1 MDGTAII
8 LTNGLLTHPN
18 GKTAHGLVRGTER
31 YTVLGIVDGAATAGR
46 DAGTLLFGQPAGIPV
61 FTTLHDALTSL
72 PARPDYAVI
81 GVATSGGFLP
91 ETLHSSI
98 IAALEAGIS
107 VVNGLHDCLA
117 THPQYVAA
125 AEASGARLV
134 DIRRPKP
141 FGELHFWT
149 GDIYR
154 VAVPRIAVLG
164 ADCAVGKRTTARLL
178 RDACRAQGLATELI
192 YTGQTGWL
200 QGNAHGIILDALPND
215 FVSGELE
222 HAVVQCAEERAPG
235 LMLLEGQSSLLNPSG
250 PCGAELLLSAD
261 ARAVVL
267 QLQPGRTI
275 FKGCAEPPRYIA
287 DPADE
292 IDLIAR
298 YGARVLAVTL
308 NGTGMDDTSLAACRE
323 ALEARLGLPVIRPM
337 VEDELNRLSA
347 LARDYAAQYTPCA

>member
-31 YTVLGIVDGAATAGR
+31 YTVLGIVDGEATAGR
-46 DAGTLLFGQPAGIPV
+46 DAGEVLFGRYAGIPI
-61 FTTLHDALTSL
+61 FATLHEALTSM

-81 GVATSGGFLP
+81 GVATTGGFLP
-91 ETLHSSI
+91 ETLHHSI

-117 THPQYVAA
+117 AHPQYVAA

-192 YTGQTGWL
+192 FTGQTGWL
-200 QGNAHGIILDALPND
+200 QGNAYGIIFDALPND

-222 HAVVQCAEERAPG
+222 RAVVQCAEERAPG
-235 LMLLEGQSSLLNPSG
+235 LILLEGQSSLLNPSG
-250 PCGAELLLSAD
+250 PCGAEFLLSAD

-267 QLQPGRTI
+267 QLQPARKT
-275 FKGCAEPPRYIA
+275 FKGCGDPPRPIG

-292 IDLIAR
+292 IDLIKR
-298 YGARVLAVTL
+298 YGAHVLAVTL
-308 NGTGMDDTSLAACRE
+308 NGNGMDDAALAAYRDT
-323 ALEARLGLPVIRPM
+323 LEARLGLPVIRPM
-337 VEDELNRLSA
+337 VDDELNHLAA